1 MITQKVNIEAIHED
15 SVKVKIDQREE
26 NGVLFVHIHIGS
38 EQPIQFPK
46 VNLVW
51 HHPIVDIQSYWH
63 PGSSRSKSFGVDWD
77 GGFLLKQQY

>member
-1 MITQKVNIEAIHED
+1 MITQKVNIEAVHED
-15 SVKVKIDQREE
+15 SVKVKIEQREE

-38 EQPIQFPK
+38 EQPIEFPK

-63 PGSSRSKSFGVDWD
+63 PGSSVVKVSVWIGMEVF
-77 GGFLLKQQY
+77 F